1 MFRTVKDKE
10 IVVLI
15 TAVKNSSKILK
26 RQIEIALK
34 RMLMMLFVLYFSLQI
49 ASNSLRDQTED

>member
-15 TAVKNSSKILK
+15 TAVKKSSKILK

>member
-15 TAVKNSSKILK
+15 TAVKKSSKILK

-34 RMLMMLFVLYFSLQI
+34 CMLMMLFVLYFSLQI